1 MDRERVLNKKRERK
15 GEKQKGSEE
24 RKNNSLHR
32 IKGKFIVMLP
42 SDVSIRDA
50 FFFNLIQKVLI
61 NITITALCKKKKK
74 VSVFWKETF
83 I

>member
-50 FFFNLIQKVLI
+50 FFFKFNSEGVDKY
-61 NITITALCKKKKK
+61 NYNS
-74 VSVFWKETF
+74 SV
-83 I
+83 